1 MVFSPEHQETAMF
14 NHFKKVKVV
23 ALGAMLVGSTVGA
36 ARAGV
41 QDFEFVNLN
50 NSASIV
56 QAWLAP
62 AGAPEEPWNAITIYT
77 PVAPRSTSRI
87 DINGSRTCTF
97 DVKVR
102 FDNGAEE
109 LFSNVDLCTVEHLVA
124 G

>member
-1 MVFSPEHQETAMF
+1 MVLSPEHKETAMF
-14 NHFKKVKVV
+14 NRFKKVKVV
-23 ALGAMLVGSTVGA
+23 ALGAMLAGLTVGA

-41 QDFEFVNLN
+41 QNFEFVNLN
-50 NSASIV
+50 KSASIV

-62 AGAPEEPWNAITIYT
+62 AGTAEPWNAITIYT

-102 FDNGAEE
+102 FDDGAEE
-109 LFSNVDLCTVEHLVA
+109 LFSIVDLCTVEHLVA